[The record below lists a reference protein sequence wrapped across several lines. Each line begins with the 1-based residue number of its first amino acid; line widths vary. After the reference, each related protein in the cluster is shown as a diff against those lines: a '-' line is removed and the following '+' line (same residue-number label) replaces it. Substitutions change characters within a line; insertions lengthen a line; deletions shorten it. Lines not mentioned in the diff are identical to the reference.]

1 LVPQAPEAFKG
12 IKDRFDKIQSCLPP
26 KQQVAWNAQELFEKL
41 IKVLPKILRTHSVF
55 IYVDGINYSEGET
68 GPKLVPEFAK
78 LVEKSQI
85 PTKHPTITQGLR
97 IIFSSTP
104 YSMKDPFRRSC
115 IQVDEKNGP
124 SLRRHLEGQLSNIDL
139 NTQHLVSTKAGS
151 SFIAARLIVNH
162 IKLFG
167 PGQSSLVQQPSP
179 TPAPISF
186 LLGAYFQDM
195 APQGSNCLL
204 SLFRWCCLSS
214 RPLSLPELRVALAL
228 DALPK
233 VVSIKELSHAEYLTR
248 FGSNESFQSWITTTS
263 WGLLEAVTMGGEKV
277 VKPMHDSVSDFF
289 ISKGLDILSYKA
301 QSAGATSSPF
311 QQTHHCIATCL
322 LRYLTIL
329 SKESRWESMA
339 RTDPA
344 LRLVGYAASWSYH
357 ITSADLGKPEASKLL
372 KVLTWPSDQRLNVLV
387 KLGVGDIQG
396 TLWTHL
402 FAIYGHAH
410 FLSVAVRKA
419 GNDVFDVQDLQKR
432 TPLHLAALHG
442 HSTVTKQL
450 LKSGAKTNAQT
461 VCGDTALHFAV
472 LQGHQSIMKYLLER
486 NPNLIT
492 VADGQSHTPLFSA
505 VVRGSSSAVKLLI
518 DRRADLRAL
527 DAYGNSVLHHAVNAA
542 KSSVIKL
549 LLNSGS
555 DINRQNAQGRTPL
568 HLAIVGD
575 HFSAV
580 KALLGRRSR
589 TDIADNLGR
598 RALHEAVLSGDK
610 ACTQILLKHRVAV
623 DAMDN
628 GGQTALLY
636 AIRGRHGSL
645 LKLLLEG
652 GTDIN
657 GMDKYGSAMIIVAVQ
672 ASDEKLTRILLGKN
686 PDLDRLSREGH
697 TVAFY
702 AVFREKAVFFLSEEE
717 QSIASL
723 LFRRYQKRYQVWHP
737 EWKECQQEFMAK
749 HGKKKDASSNM
760 KSKAKPS
767 KVKSAPLPSK
777 NDAAPKSR
785 RSSRVPSNIVSKTP
799 ISVPKSRASE
809 LKRPQ
814 EAQGSPKPAL
824 QNEVLRK
831 SQSQSESQIQSQNRP
846 QATVNTSV
854 PLAPSNPVPK
864 VSTGVQGNQMNTP
877 GNTMAAS
884 GKPVMQQIRPV
895 SSFASYQP
903 PWVPSGSESGSASDA
918 KAKEQSSK
926 HPQAP
931 YHGGSSSTVPAKAP
945 MVQRGSW
952 DIYSSLASGSP
963 APIQAV
969 QSQKSYVPYPGTPQT
984 SPGTSTSSAQSFQT
998 FQSFSAGQAQKT
1010 SSSTT
1015 PVPLSQ
1021 FEKRYSVPWLK
1032 SWGQPGSSGSGS
1044 ASPVS

>member
-1 LVPQAPEAFKG
+1 MKQALESCQGPSSIHLTYSFSPSGDEARTRLGLFESLLRQLVPQAPEAFKG
-12 IKDRFDKIQSCLPP
+12 IKDRFDKTQSCLPP
-26 KQQVAWNAQELFEKL
+26 KQQVAWNAQELFDEL
-41 IKVLPKILRTHSVF
+41 IKILPKILRTHSVF

-68 GPKLVPEFAK
+68 GPKLVPDFAK

-85 PTKHPTITQGLR
+85 PTKHPTITQGPR

-104 YSMKDPFRRSC
+104 YSMKDPFPRSC

-124 SLRRHLEGQLSNIDL
+124 SLRRHLEGQLSNI
-139 NTQHLVSTKAGS
+139 HLVSTKAGS

-195 APQGSNCLL
+195 AHQGSSGLL

-233 VVSIKELSHAEYLTR
+233 VVSIKELSHTEYLTR
-248 FGSNESFQSWITTTS
+248 FGSDESFQSWIKTTS
-263 WGLLEAVTMGGEKV
+263 WGLLEAVTVGGEKV
-277 VKPMHDSVSDFF
+277 VKPMHNSVSDSF

-311 QQTHHCIATCL
+311 QQAHHSIATCL

-329 SKESRWESMA
+329 SKEPRWESMA
-339 RTDPA
+339 RTNPA

-357 ITSADLGKPEASKLL
+357 ITSAGLGKPEASKLL
-372 KVLTWPSDQRLNVLV
+372 KVLAWSSDQTLNVLV
-387 KLGVGDIQG
+387 KLGLGDIQG

-419 GNDVFDVQDLQKR
+419 GNDVLDVQDRQKR
-432 TPLHLAALHG
+432 TPLHLAARHG

-461 VCGDTALHFAV
+461 VVGDTALHFAV

-486 NPNLIT
+486 DPNLIT

-505 VVRGSSSAVKLLI
+505 VFRGSSSAVKLLI

-527 DAYGNSVLHHAVNAA
+527 DTYGNSVLHHAVNAA

-549 LLNSGS
+549 LLDSGS
-555 DINRQNAQGRTPL
+555 DVNRQNSQGRTPL

-575 HFSAV
+575 HSSAV
-580 KALLGRRSR
+580 KALLDSRSR

-598 RALHEAVLSGDK
+598 RALHEAVLSGNK
-610 ACTQILLKHRVAV
+610 ACTQLLLKHRVAV
-623 DAMDN
+623 DARDN
-628 GGQTALLY
+628 DGQTALLY
-636 AIRGRHGSL
+636 AIRVRHGSL

-657 GMDKYGSAMIIVAVQ
+657 AMDKYGSTMIMVAVQ
-672 ASDEKLTRILLGKN
+672 ASDEKLTRTLLEKN
-686 PDLDRLSREGH
+686 PDLSRLSREGH

-702 AVFREKAVFFLSEEE
+702 AVFRGKAVSFLSEEE

-749 HGKKKDASSNM
+749 HRKKKDTSSNM
-760 KSKAKPS
+760 KSKAKPA
-767 KVKSAPLPSK
+767 KVKSALLPSK

-785 RSSRVPSNIVSKTP
+785 RSSKVPSNIVSKTT
-799 ISVPKSRASE
+799 ISVPKSRAGE

-814 EAQGSPKPAL
+814 EARGPPKPAPRNGL
-824 QNEVLRK
+824 PRK
-831 SQSQSESQIQSQNRP
+831 PQSQSQSQIQSQDRP
-846 QATVNTSV
+846 QVTVNTSA
-854 PLAPSNPVPK
+854 PLAPSNPVSK

-877 GNTMAAS
+877 SNYMAAS
-884 GKPVMQQIRPV
+884 EKPGMQQVRPV
-895 SSFASYQP
+895 SSFAN
-903 PWVPSGSESGSASDA
+903 
-918 KAKEQSSK
+918 
-926 HPQAP
+926 
-931 YHGGSSSTVPAKAP
+931 
-945 MVQRGSW
+945 
-952 DIYSSLASGSP
+952 
-963 APIQAV
+963 
-969 QSQKSYVPYPGTPQT
+969 
-984 SPGTSTSSAQSFQT
+984 
-998 FQSFSAGQAQKT
+998 
-1010 SSSTT
+1010 
-1015 PVPLSQ
+1015 
-1021 FEKRYSVPWLK
+1021 
-1032 SWGQPGSSGSGS
+1032 
-1044 ASPVS
+1044 

>member
-1 LVPQAPEAFKG
+1 MSFTSPTEQFKSYQAFGSGSSRSKPPAQSFSSRVDFSGQSYDMPYFAGSDVSVSNLQTASTASKHSVADVLQGFTPKQSSDAPKTKSFDKKRLSSIPNTSQQGLFESLLRQLVPQAPEAFTG
-12 IKDRFDKIQSCLPP
+12 IKDRFDKTQSCLPP
-26 KQQVAWNAQELFEKL
+26 KQQVAWNAQELFDEL
-41 IKVLPKILRTHSVF
+41 IKILPKILRTHSVF

-68 GPKLVPEFAK
+68 GPKLVPDFAK

-104 YSMKDPFRRSC
+104 YSMKDPFPRSC

-151 SFIAARLIVNH
+151 SFIAALLIVNH

-195 APQGSNCLL
+195 AHQGSSGPL

-214 RPLSLPELRVALAL
+214 RPLSLPELRVAWAL

-233 VVSIKELSHAEYLTR
+233 VVSIKELSHTEYLTR
-248 FGSNESFQSWITTTS
+248 FGSDESFQSWIKTTS
-263 WGLLEAVTMGGEKV
+263 WGLLEAVTVGGEKV
-277 VKPMHDSVSDFF
+277 VKPMHDSVSDSF

-301 QSAGATSSPF
+301 QSAGATFSPF
-311 QQTHHCIATCL
+311 QQAHHSIATCL

-329 SKESRWESMA
+329 SKEPRWDSMA
-339 RTDPA
+339 RTNPA
-344 LRLVGYAASWSYH
+344 LRLVRYATSWSYH
-357 ITSADLGKPEASKLL
+357 ITSAGLGKPEASKLL
-372 KVLTWPSDQRLNVLV
+372 KVLAWPSDQTLNVLV
-387 KLGVGDIQG
+387 KLGLGDIQG
-396 TLWTHL
+396 TLWAHL

-410 FLSVAVRKA
+410 FLSVAIRKA
-419 GNDVFDVQDLQKR
+419 GNDVLDVQDRQKR
-432 TPLHLAALHG
+432 TPLHLSALHG

-461 VCGDTALHFAV
+461 VGGDTALHFAV

-486 NPNLIT
+486 DPNLIT

-505 VVRGSSSAVKLLI
+505 VFRGSSSAVKLLI

-527 DAYGNSVLHHAVNAA
+527 DTYGNSVLHHAVNAA

-549 LLNSGS
+549 LLDSGS
-555 DINRQNAQGRTPL
+555 DVNRQNSQGRTPL

-575 HFSAV
+575 HSSAV
-580 KALLGRRSR
+580 KALLDSRSR

-598 RALHEAVLSGDK
+598 RALHEVVLSGNK
-610 ACTQILLKHRVAV
+610 ACTQLLLKHRVAV
-623 DAMDN
+623 DVRDN
-628 GGQTALLY
+628 DGQTALLY

-657 GMDKYGSAMIIVAVQ
+657 AMDKYGSTMIMVAVQ
-672 ASDEKLTRILLGKN
+672 ASDEKLTRILLEKN
-686 PDLDRLSREGH
+686 PDLGRLSREGH

-702 AVFREKAVFFLSEEE
+702 AVFRGKA
-717 QSIASL
+717 
-723 LFRRYQKRYQVWHP
+723 VWHP

-760 KSKAKPS
+760 KSKAKPA

-785 RSSRVPSNIVSKTP
+785 RSSKVPSNIVSKTT
-799 ISVPKSRASE
+799 ISVPKSRAGE

-814 EAQGSPKPAL
+814 EARGPPKPVPR
-824 QNEVLRK
+824 NGVPRK
-831 SQSQSESQIQSQNRP
+831 PQSQSQSQIQSQDRP
-846 QATVNTSV
+846 QVT
-854 PLAPSNPVPK
+854 
-864 VSTGVQGNQMNTP
+864 
-877 GNTMAAS
+877 
-884 GKPVMQQIRPV
+884 
-895 SSFASYQP
+895 
-903 PWVPSGSESGSASDA
+903 EC
-918 KAKEQSSK
+918 KE
-926 HPQAP
+926 
-931 YHGGSSSTVPAKAP
+931 T
-945 MVQRGSW
+945 
-952 DIYSSLASGSP
+952 
-963 APIQAV
+963 
-969 QSQKSYVPYPGTPQT
+969 
-984 SPGTSTSSAQSFQT
+984 
-998 FQSFSAGQAQKT
+998 
-1010 SSSTT
+1010 
-1015 PVPLSQ
+1015 
-1021 FEKRYSVPWLK
+1021 E
-1032 SWGQPGSSGSGS
+1032 
-1044 ASPVS
+1044 